1 MSSIL
6 VINAAGRETR
16 VALVEGGHIA
26 EFYLERK
33 KDKGVVGNIYKGRV
47 VRVLPGMQAAFVD
60 IGLEKAAFL
69 YVSDVVYD
77 PDFAR
82 AQFELTEG
90 EHEDAPDVPTE
101 LEADAAEAAAHTRGP
116 AVEAEVEE
124 LASEAAPQLN
134 ESLPRDTVMELAA
147 NAPAVPIPQA
157 TPAPVEASGEA
168 PAAAAAEPVAPVA
181 PATPEVTEA
190 TPVPVAEA
198 APALDSTGG
207 SGALAAAPAMAM
219 DSGSVSGESVTAA
232 ALAVAMLPPEP
243 PPPAATALSEIIPP
257 PAGGD
262 SVPQQA
268 GGDSVPQQ
276 AGGDSVP
283 QAGGD
288 SVPAPAARP
297 AEVSGERRTPREARE
312 AREPRA
318 REGREKDREKD
329 KGRRPQEEK
338 RRDKRDEEKEKPKQ
352 RRTDKIEDLLKVGQ
366 EVVVQISKD
375 PIGTKGA
382 RLTSHISIPGRHLV
396 FMPTVDHVG
405 ISRRISNEKERRRL
419 RDIVDKM
426 RPPGTGFI
434 VRTVA
439 ENVPQEKLESDI
451 RFLIEVWNQVV
462 RRNEKRGGPGL
473 LHPDLDL
480 ILRATRDLFAHDVEK
495 LVVDDREEYER
506 ILGFVTAQDPAL
518 RDRVALHEGDDTVFD
533 AYGIEQE
540 LQRATQRKVW
550 LKSGGYL
557 IIDQAE
563 ALTAIDVN
571 SGRYVGKKSLEE
583 TITKINVEAAKE
595 IVYQLRLRNIG
606 GIIICD
612 FIDMEK
618 AQNRD
623 KVFKSLQEALG
634 RDKAKTN
641 VLRISELGLVEMTRK
656 RVRES
661 IGRMLH
667 EDCPYCDGNGFV
679 KTATTVAYEIFR
691 EIRREAPGY
700 KDSTLVINCNA
711 EVARLL
717 QGEERNELR
726 HLMDRYN
733 KSIQV
738 KAQQN
743 YHREQ
748 YDIYGRSAT
757 GPEHKVASSPGSGDG
772 ELAMQQRK
780 PDSNGGGGG
789 YGRQDQ
795 GRRGGRDRGERG
807 DRGGGERSGDRGGD
821 RRDDRRDGRRP
832 DRGGD
837 RPRGERGGEPRG
849 DRSGEQRG
857 ERGERGGGERGDRGG
872 EQRGGGERG
881 ERGGGERGGERG
893 DRGGEQRGGERGDRG
908 NRGGERGER
917 RGGESRGER
926 GDRAERGGEQG
937 STGGGGSGGGENGG
951 GSTPPPPPASS
962 GGGSESSGGGTA

>member
-90 EHEDAPDVPTE
+90 EHEDTPDVPTE
-101 LEADAAEAAAHTRGP
+101 SEADAAEAAHVHP
-116 AVEAEVEE
+116 LPVDAEVEE
-124 LASEAAPQLN
+124 VSGESAAHRPVSEA
-134 ESLPRDTVMELAA
+134 LPRDTVMELAA
-147 NAPAVPIPQA
+147 NAPAVSIPES
-157 TPAPVEASGEA
+157 PSAPVVEAVAEA
-168 PAAAAAEPVAPVA
+168 PAAPVLEA
-181 PATPEVTEA
+181 PAANVASEGAASSSEA
-190 TPVPVAEA
+190 TPPVTLPAPVMEAVQA
-198 APALDSTGG
+198 APAAEASASESAVATSPEEVAVTGA
-207 SGALAAAPAMAM
+207 S
-219 DSGSVSGESVTAA
+219 DESATTA
-232 ALAVAMLPPEP
+232 ALAMAILPPEP
-243 PPPAATALSEIIPP
+243 PPAAATALSEIIPS
-257 PAGGD
+257 PAGAE
-262 SVPQQA
+262 SAQ
-268 GGDSVPQQ
+268 
-276 AGGDSVP
+276 
-283 QAGGD
+283 
-288 SVPAPAARP
+288 AARP

-312 AREPRA
+312 AREPRP
-318 REGREKDREKD
+318 REGREKDKA
-329 KGRRPQEEK
+329 RRPQEEK
-338 RRDKRDEEKEKPKQ
+338 RRDKRDDEKEKPKQ

-419 RDIVDKM
+419 RDIVDKL

-780 PDSNGGGGG
+780 PDSNGGSG

-795 GRRGGRDRGERG
+795 GRRSGRDRDRGERG
-807 DRGGGERSGDRGGD
+807 GERGGGERGERADRGGGD
-821 RRDDRRDGRRP
+821 RNGGDRRDGRRP
-832 DRGGD
+832 ERGGD
-837 RPRGERGGEPRG
+837 RPRGERGGE
-849 DRSGEQRG
+849 
-857 ERGERGGGERGDRGG
+857 
-872 EQRGGGERG
+872 
-881 ERGGGERGGERG
+881 
-893 DRGGEQRGGERGDRG
+893 QRGGERAD
-908 NRGGERGER
+908 RGGERGER
-917 RGGESRGER
+917 RGDESRGER
-926 GDRAERGGEQG
+926 GDRGERGGGQG
-937 STGGGGSGGGENGG
+937 LSGGNGSGGSEGAGAP
-951 GSTPPPPPASS
+951 TPPPRSS
-962 GGGSESSGGGTA
+962 GSGSEPSGGGTT

>member
-33 KDKGVVGNIYKGRV
+33 KDKGIVGNIYKGRV

-82 AQFELTEG
+82 SQFELTEG
-90 EHEDAPDVPTE
+90 EHDDAPEVPE
-101 LEADAAEAAAHTRGP
+101 ESEAMAAEAAHEGGGAD
-116 AVEAEVEE
+116 VEAEVHE
-124 LASEAAPQLN
+124 Q
-134 ESLPRDTVMELAA
+134 
-147 NAPAVPIPQA
+147 
-157 TPAPVEASGEA
+157 
-168 PAAAAAEPVAPVA
+168 PAAAEVARPPVEEPRTEEPKRLAEEPRAQEPERRAEEATPVA
-181 PATPEVTEA
+181 PAETSPAEPVSASATPEAVSMS
-190 TPVPVAEA
+190 PVPVAPTEA
-198 APALDSTGG
+198 APVSVEAQVSASPEQPTTEG
-207 SGALAAAPAMAM
+207 SVALALPQEPTPATSSEPAAVAAPVLTEAAPRT
-219 DSGSVSGESVTAA
+219 EKAEKPETTA
-232 ALAVAMLPPEP
+232 
-243 PPPAATALSEIIPP
+243 
-257 PAGGD
+257 
-262 SVPQQA
+262 
-268 GGDSVPQQ
+268 
-276 AGGDSVP
+276 
-283 QAGGD
+283 
-288 SVPAPAARP
+288 
-297 AEVSGERRTPREARE
+297 GERRAPRENREVPREARE
-312 AREPRA
+312 GRREQ
-318 REGREKDREKD
+318 KDREKE
-329 KGRRPQEEK
+329 KEREKEKAARKQREEQQ
-338 RRDKRDEEKEKPKQ
+338 RKRDEEKSKPRK
-352 RRTDKIEDLLKVGQ
+352 TAKIEELLKVGQ

-405 ISRRISNEKERRRL
+405 ISRRISNEKERKRL
-419 RDIVDKM
+419 REIVDRL

-506 ILGFVTAQDPAL
+506 ILGFVNAQDPAL
-518 RDRVALHEGDDTVFD
+518 KDRVVLHESDEPVFD
-533 AYGIEQE
+533 AYGIEHE

-618 AQNRD
+618 PQNRD

-641 VLRISELGLVEMTRK
+641 VLKISELGLVEMTRK

-661 IGRMLH
+661 IGRILH
-667 EDCPYCDGNGFV
+667 EDCPYCDGKGFV
-679 KTATTVAYEIFR
+679 KTATTVAYEIFG

-700 KDSTLVINCNA
+700 KDPTLVINCNA

-717 QGEERNELR
+717 QGEERQELR

-748 YDIYGRSAT
+748 YDIYGRSAQ
-757 GPEHKVASSPGSGDG
+757 GGDHKVASSPGSGDG
-772 ELAMQQRK
+772 ELSMQRR
-780 PDSNGGGGG
+780 PESGGLGERGPRSEGGG
-789 YGRQDQ
+789 
-795 GRRGGRDRGERG
+795 RGERDRDRG
-807 DRGGGERSGDRGGD
+807 DRGGRGGD
-821 RRDDRRDGRRP
+821 RDR
-832 DRGGD
+832 DRGGRGGDRDRDRGGRGGDRDRGGRGGGDRDRGD
-837 RPRGERGGEPRG
+837 RPRGEQPRG
-849 DRSGEQRG
+849 EQSRGEQPRG
-857 ERGERGGGERGDRGG
+857 EQQRRSEQREGRGQQQQSQQQQGSAGG
-872 EQRGGGERG
+872 EQP
-881 ERGGGERGGERG
+881 
-893 DRGGEQRGGERGDRG
+893 
-908 NRGGERGER
+908 
-917 RGGESRGER
+917 
-926 GDRAERGGEQG
+926 
-937 STGGGGSGGGENGG
+937 GSGGN
-951 GSTPPPPPASS
+951 PPTSS
-962 GGGSESSGGGTA
+962 GGGNEPGGK

>member
-16 VALVEGGHIA
+16 VALVENGHIA

-90 EHEDAPDVPTE
+90 EHEDAPEVPE
-101 LEADAAEAAAHTRGP
+101 ESEADAAEAEHTDEPVSAASAP
-116 AVEAEVEE
+116 DVELEVQVLAPGE
-124 LASEAAPQLN
+124 LAPPQAVAPDAAP
-134 ESLPRDTVMELAA
+134 TGAA
-147 NAPAVPIPQA
+147 EPATLDA
-157 TPAPVEASGEA
+157 APVSEPGLSPETSDA
-168 PAAAAAEPVAPVA
+168 PHADEHSVEREVPLDTRAALAAAEPGVEGEVA
-181 PATPEVTEA
+181 PAG
-190 TPVPVAEA
+190 AEA
-198 APALDSTGG
+198 PISELLPASTE
-207 SGALAAAPAMAM
+207 SSELHPA
-219 DSGSVSGESVTAA
+219 
-232 ALAVAMLPPEP
+232 P
-243 PPPAATALSEIIPP
+243 PPHAATALSELVPP
-257 PAGGD
+257 PSAAEGEAAG
-262 SVPQQA
+262 
-268 GGDSVPQQ
+268 
-276 AGGDSVP
+276 
-283 QAGGD
+283 
-288 SVPAPAARP
+288 
-297 AEVSGERRTPREARE
+297 EVTGERRGPREREAARE
-312 AREPRA
+312 ARDGKG
-318 REGREKDREKD
+318 REGRRD
-329 KGRRPQEEK
+329 KGRGDKREE
-338 RRDKRDEEKEKPKQ
+338 RRDKREEEKGEKAKPRKSA
-352 RRTDKIEDLLKVGQ
+352 KIEDLLKVGQ

-419 RDIVDKM
+419 REIVDKM

-439 ENVPQEKLESDI
+439 ENVPQEKLETDI

-495 LVVDDREEYER
+495 LVVDDRDEYER
-506 ILGFVTAQDPAL
+506 ILGFVTAQDPTL
-518 RDRVALHEGDDTVFD
+518 RDRVVLHEEEEPVFD
-533 AYGIEQE
+533 AYGIEHE
-540 LQRATQRKVW
+540 LNRAVQRKVW

-583 TITKINVEAAKE
+583 TITKINIEAAKE

-623 KVFKSLQEALG
+623 KVFKALQEALG

-641 VLRISELGLVEMTRK
+641 VLKISELGLVEMTRK

-661 IGRMLH
+661 IGRVLH
-667 EDCPYCDGNGFV
+667 EDCAYCDGRGFV
-679 KTATTVAYEIFR
+679 KTATTVCYEIFR
-691 EIRREAPGY
+691 EIRREAPAY
-700 KDSTLVINCNA
+700 KDPTLVINCSA
-711 EVARLL
+711 DVAKLL
-717 QGEERNELR
+717 QGDERQELR

-748 YDIYGRSAT
+748 YDIYGRTAQ
-757 GPEHKVASSPGSGDG
+757 GADHKVASSPGSGDG
-772 ELAMQQRK
+772 ELSGQRR
-780 PDSNGGGGG
+780 PESGHGQDRGYNRDRPEGGRGRDRDRGRGGGGG
-789 YGRQDQ
+789 G
-795 GRRGGRDRGERG
+795 GGGGREGKREGRG
-807 DRGGGERSGDRGGD
+807 DR
-821 RRDDRRDGRRP
+821 P
-832 DRGGD
+832 
-837 RPRGERGGEPRG
+837 
-849 DRSGEQRG
+849 
-857 ERGERGGGERGDRGG
+857 ERGERGGDRPERGGDRGG
-872 EQRGGGERG
+872 ERSDRNNERSGERSERGGERGGERNERGERGGERG
-881 ERGGGERGGERG
+881 ERGERS
-893 DRGGEQRGGERGDRG
+893 D
-908 NRGGERGER
+908 RGER
-917 RGGESRGER
+917 SGGDRRGER
-926 GDRAERGGEQG
+926 Q
-937 STGGGGSGGGENGG
+937 GSGGGGAAG
-951 GSTPPPPPASS
+951 AQAPQGSSS
-962 GGGSESSGGGTA
+962 GGPEGQK

>member
-16 VALVEGGHIA
+16 VALVETGHIA

-33 KDKGVVGNIYKGRV
+33 KDKGIVGNIYKGRV

-90 EHEDAPDVPTE
+90 EHDEDTPDVPE
-101 LEADAAEAAAHTRGP
+101 ESEAVAAEAAHESGAE
-116 AVEAEVEE
+116 VEAEVHEQAAGGGDVPHPLEE
-124 LASEAAPQLN
+124 PEQRTEAPRAEEPERRAEAPALVAPVMAEPVSVAAPSEAVSVSQVPVAPVESAPLSVAAQAVSEVSLTMPTTEGSVALALQPEPTPVTPSEPGVVAPAVPAEAAPQ
-134 ESLPRDTVMELAA
+134 R
-147 NAPAVPIPQA
+147 
-157 TPAPVEASGEA
+157 
-168 PAAAAAEPVAPVA
+168 
-181 PATPEVTEA
+181 PE
-190 TPVPVAEA
+190 
-198 APALDSTGG
+198 
-207 SGALAAAPAMAM
+207 
-219 DSGSVSGESVTAA
+219 TAA
-232 ALAVAMLPPEP
+232 
-243 PPPAATALSEIIPP
+243 
-257 PAGGD
+257 
-262 SVPQQA
+262 
-268 GGDSVPQQ
+268 
-276 AGGDSVP
+276 
-283 QAGGD
+283 
-288 SVPAPAARP
+288 
-297 AEVSGERRTPREARE
+297 GERRAPRENREVAREARE
-312 AREPRA
+312 AR
-318 REGREKDREKD
+318 REQKDREREKERE
-329 KGRRPQEEK
+329 KEKARKQREEQQ
-338 RRDKRDEEKEKPKQ
+338 RKRDEEKSKPRK
-352 RRTDKIEDLLKVGQ
+352 TAKIEELLKVGQ

-405 ISRRISNEKERRRL
+405 ISRRISNEKERKRL
-419 RDIVDKM
+419 REVVDKL

-506 ILGFVTAQDPAL
+506 ILGFVNAQDPAL
-518 RDRVALHEGDDTVFD
+518 KDRVVLHESDEPIFD
-533 AYGIEQE
+533 AYGIEHE

-618 AQNRD
+618 PQNRD

-661 IGRMLH
+661 IGRVLH
-667 EDCPYCDGNGFV
+667 EDCPYCDGKGFV
-679 KTATTVAYEIFR
+679 KTATTVAYEIFG

-700 KDSTLVINCNA
+700 KDPTLVINCNA

-717 QGEERNELR
+717 QGEERQELR

-748 YDIYGRSAT
+748 YDIYGRSAQ
-757 GPEHKVASSPGSGDG
+757 GGDHKVASSPGSGDG
-772 ELAMQQRK
+772 ELSMQRR
-780 PDSNGGGGG
+780 PESGGGERSFREGG
-789 YGRQDQ
+789 RD
-795 GRRGGRDRGERG
+795 RDRERGGGRDRNDRGERG
-807 DRGGGERSGDRGGD
+807 SGGRDRNDRGGGRDRDRGGGGRD
-821 RRDDRRDGRRP
+821 RNRGEQQRRP
-832 DRGGD
+832 EQREGRGQQGQQQQA
-837 RPRGERGGEPRG
+837 PA
-849 DRSGEQRG
+849 GEQ
-857 ERGERGGGERGDRGG
+857 
-872 EQRGGGERG
+872 
-881 ERGGGERGGERG
+881 
-893 DRGGEQRGGERGDRG
+893 
-908 NRGGERGER
+908 
-917 RGGESRGER
+917 
-926 GDRAERGGEQG
+926 
-937 STGGGGSGGGENGG
+937 
-951 GSTPPPPPASS
+951 SS
-962 GGGSESSGGGTA
+962 GGTPSTSGSGNNESGGNT

>member
-16 VALVEGGHIA
+16 VALVENGHIA

-101 LEADAAEAAAHTRGP
+101 SEADAAEEAARDAGP
-116 AVEAEVEE
+116 SVDVEAEAAE
-124 LASEAAPQLN
+124 LAGEDQAHRT
-134 ESLPRDTVMELAA
+134 ESLPRDTIMELAA
-147 NAPAVPIPQA
+147 NAPSIEVPS
-157 TPAPVEASGEA
+157 APSEAPGGESVEEA
-168 PAAAAAEPVAPVA
+168 PAATAEATVTVVATEVTVSAEPAAPVVETA
-181 PATPEVTEA
+181 SVAIAVLEASPAEGTSEASTESTPLSDETA
-190 TPVPVAEA
+190 T
-198 APALDSTGG
+198 
-207 SGALAAAPAMAM
+207 
-219 DSGSVSGESVTAA
+219 
-232 ALAVAMLPPEP
+232 ALAVAMIPPEP
-243 PPPAATALSEIIPP
+243 PPHAATALSELIPP
-257 PAGGD
+257 PTGEEAA
-262 SVPQQA
+262 V
-268 GGDSVPQQ
+268 
-276 AGGDSVP
+276 
-283 QAGGD
+283 
-288 SVPAPAARP
+288 AARP
-297 AEVSGERRTPREARE
+297 AEVSGERRAPREARE

-318 REGREKDREKD
+318 REKEKD
-329 KGRRPQEEK
+329 KGRHKQDDK
-338 RRDKRDEEKEKPKQ
+338 RRDKHDEGGGKEKVKQ

-382 RLTSHISIPGRHLV
+382 RLTSHISIPGRQLV

-419 RDIVDKM
+419 REIVDRL

-462 RRNEKRGGPGL
+462 RKNEKRGGPGL

-661 IGRMLH
+661 IGRVLH

-772 ELAMQQRK
+772 ELAMQHRK
-780 PDSNGGGGG
+780 PDSGGF
-789 YGRQDQ
+789 GRQDQ
-795 GRRGGRDRGERG
+795 NRRGGGRDR
-807 DRGGGERSGDRGGD
+807 DRGGD
-821 RRDDRRDGRRP
+821 RRDDR
-832 DRGGD
+832 
-837 RPRGERGGEPRG
+837 
-849 DRSGEQRG
+849 
-857 ERGERGGGERGDRGG
+857 
-872 EQRGGGERG
+872 
-881 ERGGGERGGERG
+881 
-893 DRGGEQRGGERGDRG
+893 
-908 NRGGERGER
+908 
-917 RGGESRGER
+917 
-926 GDRAERGGEQG
+926 
-937 STGGGGSGGGENGG
+937 GGGGG
-951 GSTPPPPPASS
+951 
-962 GGGSESSGGGTA
+962 

>member
-16 VALVEGGHIA
+16 VALVESGHIA

-33 KDKGVVGNIYKGRV
+33 KDKGIVGNIYKGRV

-90 EHEDAPDVPTE
+90 EHDEDAPDVPE
-101 LEADAAEAAAHTRGP
+101 ESEAVAAEAAHEAG
-116 AVEAEVEE
+116 ADVEAEVHEHAAKSGGEMPDPVGAPPEVRAEQPAPRTEE
-124 LASEAAPQLN
+124 PERLAEPQPAPTAETPEQPAEQPAPIAVTATGSAEPVTVEASASPEPMNISVAPVESAPVSVAAQAAAETAPAMPATEGSVALALQPEPALVPQSEPGAVAAPTPAEAAPQQ
-134 ESLPRDTVMELAA
+134 R
-147 NAPAVPIPQA
+147 
-157 TPAPVEASGEA
+157 
-168 PAAAAAEPVAPVA
+168 
-181 PATPEVTEA
+181 PE
-190 TPVPVAEA
+190 
-198 APALDSTGG
+198 
-207 SGALAAAPAMAM
+207 
-219 DSGSVSGESVTAA
+219 TAA
-232 ALAVAMLPPEP
+232 
-243 PPPAATALSEIIPP
+243 
-257 PAGGD
+257 
-262 SVPQQA
+262 
-268 GGDSVPQQ
+268 
-276 AGGDSVP
+276 
-283 QAGGD
+283 
-288 SVPAPAARP
+288 
-297 AEVSGERRTPREARE
+297 GERRAPRENREAAREARE
-312 AREPRA
+312 AR
-318 REGREKDREKD
+318 REQKDKDREREKEREKD
-329 KGRRPQEEK
+329 KGRKQREEQQ
-338 RRDKRDEEKEKPKQ
+338 RKRDEEKSKPRK
-352 RRTDKIEDLLKVGQ
+352 TAKIEELLKVGQ

-405 ISRRISNEKERRRL
+405 ISRRISNEKERKRL
-419 RDIVDKM
+419 REIVDRL

-462 RRNEKRGGPGL
+462 RRNEKRGGGGL

-506 ILGFVTAQDPAL
+506 ILGFVNAQDPAL
-518 RDRVALHEGDDTVFD
+518 KDRVVLHESEEPIFD
-533 AYGIEQE
+533 AYGIEHE

-618 AQNRD
+618 PQNRD

-661 IGRMLH
+661 IGRVLH
-667 EDCPYCDGNGFV
+667 EDCPYCDGKGFV
-679 KTATTVAYEIFR
+679 KTATTVAYEIFG

-700 KDSTLVINCNA
+700 KDPTLVINCNA

-717 QGEERNELR
+717 QGEERQELR

-748 YDIYGRSAT
+748 YDIYGRSAQ
-757 GPEHKVASSPGSGDG
+757 GGDHKVASSPGSGDG
-772 ELAMQQRK
+772 ELSMQRR
-780 PDSNGGGGG
+780 PESGGGERGFREGG
-789 YGRQDQ
+789 
-795 GRRGGRDRGERG
+795 GGRDRDRDRDRERG
-807 DRGGGERSGDRGGD
+807 DRGGNRGDRERSDRGGNRD
-821 RRDDRRDGRRP
+821 R
-832 DRGGD
+832 DRGGN
-837 RPRGERGGEPRG
+837 RG
-849 DRSGEQRG
+849 DR
-857 ERGERGGGERGDRGG
+857 DRGG
-872 EQRGGGERG
+872 NRDRDRNRGEQQRRPEQREGRG
-881 ERGGGERGGERG
+881 QQQAQAQQQA
-893 DRGGEQRGGERGDRG
+893 GGEQP
-908 NRGGERGER
+908 
-917 RGGESRGER
+917 
-926 GDRAERGGEQG
+926 AA
-937 STGGGGSGGGENGG
+937 
-951 GSTPPPPPASS
+951 GSTPPTSS
-962 GGGSESSGGGTA
+962 GNGNGNGSSDNT

>member
-6 VINAAGRETR
+6 LINAAGRETR
-16 VALVEGGHIA
+16 VALVENGHIA

-33 KDKGVVGNIYKGRV
+33 KDKGIVGNIYKGRV

-90 EHEDAPDVPTE
+90 EHDEAPEVPDEPESEEGGAEAHSEVYE
-101 LEADAAEAAAHTRGP
+101 LSAGEPASAAEGSSEPP
-116 AVEAEVEE
+116 AE
-124 LASEAAPQLN
+124 P
-134 ESLPRDTVMELAA
+134 
-147 NAPAVPIPQA
+147 
-157 TPAPVEASGEA
+157 
-168 PAAAAAEPVAPVA
+168 PAAEEPR
-181 PATPEVTEA
+181 
-190 TPVPVAEA
+190 AEA
-198 APALDSTGG
+198 APAEPAAQAGG
-207 SGALAAAPAMAM
+207 TEVAAAEGAAPAEPEARTE
-219 DSGSVSGESVTAA
+219 GSAQAQPAA
-232 ALAVAMLPPEP
+232 AAQ
-243 PPPAATALSEIIPP
+243 AA
-257 PAGGD
+257 
-262 SVPQQA
+262 
-268 GGDSVPQQ
+268 
-276 AGGDSVP
+276 
-283 QAGGD
+283 
-288 SVPAPAARP
+288 PAPEAARP
-297 AEVSGERRTPREARE
+297 ERAEASGERRDRGRESARE
-312 AREPRA
+312 ARA
-318 REGREKDREKD
+318 D
-329 KGRRPQEEK
+329 KERL
-338 RRDKRDEEKEKPKQ
+338 RRDKPRREEDKFKARK
-352 RRTDKIEDLLKVGQ
+352 TAKIEDLLKVGQ

-405 ISRRISNEKERRRL
+405 ISRRISNEKERKRL
-419 RDIVDKM
+419 REIVDRL

-506 ILGFVTAQDPAL
+506 IQGFVNAQDPAL
-518 RDRVALHEGDDTVFD
+518 KDRVALHESDEPIFD
-533 AYGIEQE
+533 AYGIEHE

-550 LKSGGYL
+550 LKSGGYI

-618 AQNRD
+618 PQNRE
-623 KVFKSLQEALG
+623 KVFKALQEALG

-661 IGRMLH
+661 IGRVLH
-667 EDCPYCDGNGFV
+667 EDCPYCDGKGFV
-679 KTATTVAYEIFR
+679 KTATTVAYEIFS

-700 KDSTLVINCNA
+700 KDPTLVINCSA

-748 YDIYGRSAT
+748 YDIYGRSAQ
-757 GPEHKVASSPGSGDG
+757 GADHKVASSPGSGDG
-772 ELAMQQRK
+772 DLALPRR
-780 PDSNGGGGG
+780 PVEAPASGPG
-789 YGRQDQ
+789 YRTD
-795 GRRGGRDRGERG
+795 RG
-807 DRGGGERSGDRGGD
+807 DRGPRGRSGGSRN
-821 RRDDRRDGRRP
+821 
-832 DRGGD
+832 
-837 RPRGERGGEPRG
+837 ERGRGNDRSRGSPRG
-849 DRSGEQRG
+849 DVAGRG
-857 ERGERGGGERGDRGG
+857 SPAPA
-872 EQRGGGERG
+872 
-881 ERGGGERGGERG
+881 
-893 DRGGEQRGGERGDRG
+893 
-908 NRGGERGER
+908 
-917 RGGESRGER
+917 GGESSPS
-926 GDRAERGGEQG
+926 AEPSAPAAPSSGSGTGTGTNG
-937 STGGGGSGGGENGG
+937 ST
-951 GSTPPPPPASS
+951 
-962 GGGSESSGGGTA
+962 